1 MNEHFIYLMEN
12 HFENKLSEDEEREF
26 FNLVN
31 NNSELKKEFEEQKS
45 VKEVLSKMM
54 LKNPSQEIWDGY
66 WLGIYNRIERGL
78 AWIIISIGAVLIF
91 GFSIIKFIETLYLDS
106 TVPVIMKIG
115 IYAISFGLVILVVSL
130 MRERIFSLKH
140 DKYREIQR

>member
-1 MNEHFIYLMEN
+1 MKDRFIYLMEN
-12 HFENKLSEDEEREF
+12 HFENKLSEDEEKEF
-26 FNLVN
+26 FNLIN
-31 NNSELKKEFEEQKS
+31 NNGELKKEFEEQKR
-45 VKEVLSKMM
+45 VKEVLSNMM

-78 AWIIISIGAVLIF
+78 AWIIISIGAVLF
-91 GFSIIKFIETLYLDS
+91 LGFSVIKFIETLYLDS

-130 MRERIFSLKH
+130 LRERIFSLKH

>member
-1 MNEHFIYLMEN
+1 MKDRFIYLMEN
-12 HFENKLSEDEEREF
+12 HFENKLSEDEEKVF
-26 FNLVN
+26 FHLIN
-31 NNSELKKEFEEQKS
+31 NNSELKKEFEEQKR
-45 VKEVLSKMM
+45 VKEVLSNMM

-78 AWIIISIGAVLIF
+78 AWIIISIGAVLF
-91 GFSIIKFIETLYLDS
+91 LGFSVIKFIETLYLDS

-130 MRERIFSLKH
+130 LRERIFSLKH
-140 DKYREIQR
+140 DKYKEIQR

>member
-1 MNEHFIYLMEN
+1 MKERFIYLMEN
-12 HFENKLSEDEEREF
+12 HFENKLSEDEEKEF
-26 FNLVN
+26 SNLIN
-31 NNSELKKEFEEQKS
+31 NNGEFKKEFEEQKR
-45 VKEVLSKMM
+45 VKEVLSNMM
-54 LKNPSQEIWDGY
+54 LKNPSQEIWEGY

-78 AWIIISIGAVLIF
+78 AWIIISIGAVLF
-91 GFSIIKFIETLYLDS
+91 LGFSVIKFIETLYLDS

-130 MRERIFSLKH
+130 LRERIFSLKH